1 MDFDG
6 AVQIFILSFSWQPNK
21 EWKRTEKLIFFLL
34 LKLKI
39 NILNYNLMWHATINF
54 LLLFYSSVSLPI
66 RLVTEGSFKDLNGTR
81 KLI

>member
-1 MDFDG
+1 MFLCLKFGFVFFGVLVEDEPKSG
-6 AVQIFILSFSWQPNK
+6 Q
-21 EWKRTEKLIFFLL
+21 LIFFLL

-39 NILNYNLMWHATINF
+39 NILNYNLMWHATINL
-54 LLLFYSSVSLPI
+54 LLLFYSSVSLPV